1 MTSEEFLKKTLL
13 FDVLTPLEL
22 KAVTPFL
29 ELRKYKEGDEL
40 FHEGDEGPEMFLL
53 VSGRVE
59 SVMGCPDGT
68 TRKVGEFGPKELF
81 GEMSII
87 EGAPRSA
94 SCRALTDTMVLV
106 LSGIDFFRLTWDH
119 PVLGTKILTALSKIL
134 IQRLSQASSFL
145 DDMARWGET
154 ARKRAVT
161 DDLTGLY
168 NRRFLEESLTVRF
181 LAPPK
186 STSILVMDLDR
197 FRDINNEFGAL
208 AGDAV
213 IANVGVCILQVLRPN
228 DIPARLSGDEFTI
241 LLPDTTAEEAQV
253 LAEEIRKAVE
263 DLYLEFRVKESS
275 LPRRVYASV
284 SIGGASYPSSEW
296 SQKVLLETADRAL
309 YQAKASGKNCV
320 RFL

>member
-1 MTSEEFLKKTLL
+1 MTSEEFLKKTIL

-29 ELRKYKEGDEL
+29 ELRKYREGEEL

-53 VSGRVE
+53 VSGQVE
-59 SVMGCPDGT
+59 SVMSCPDGS

-94 SCRALTDTMVLV
+94 SCRAMVDTLVLV

-168 NRRFLEESLTVRF
+168 NRRFLEESLTIRF
-181 LAPPK
+181 SAPPK
-186 STSILVMDLDR
+186 TTSLLVMDLDR
-197 FRDINNEFGAL
+197 FRDINNAFGAM

-228 DIPARLSGDEFTI
+228 DIPARLSGDEFII
-241 LLPDTTAEEAQV
+241 LLPDTPEEEART
-253 LAEEIRKAVE
+253 LAESVRAAVE
-263 DLYLEFRVKESS
+263 ELFLEFKVKGETQ
-275 LPRRVYASV
+275 PRRVHASV
-284 SIGGASYPSSEW
+284 SIGGACYPSTEW
-296 SQKVLLETADRAL
+296 SQKVLLEKADQAL
-309 YQAKASGKNCV
+309 YQAKAAGKNCV